1 MPGVEGLSLSEFLPV
16 APLHWVSIMHYL
28 VLIGTIAML
37 MSTGDQTPT
46 IFLFVLA
53 ALGLLTGVSLY
64 ANFFSIVLLF
74 IWLARVAMVAIPLV
88 IGGMGP
94 TETTRSLGVFIAIV
108 ALPILVSTFV
118 TCTVDILADP
128 RLRMM
133 GWCPS

>member
-16 APLHWVSIMHYL
+16 APLNWVSIMHYL
-28 VLIGTIAML
+28 VLLGTIAML

-53 ALGLLTGVSLY
+53 GLGLLTGVSLY
-64 ANFFSIVLLF
+64 ANFFSVVLLF
-74 IWLARVAMVAIPLV
+74 IWLARVAMVAIPIV
-88 IGGMGP
+88 IAGMGP